1 MLYIDPEVC
10 IDCEACV
17 PKCPVEAIFLD
28 QRVPE
33 QWRPY
38 IEENARRAPGLPII
52 NRRKEKAGE

>member
-33 QWRPY
+33 KWRPY
-38 IEENARRAPGLPII
+38 IEENARQAPRLPMI
-52 NRRKEKAGE
+52 NRKKGER